1 MHETTKPKAQV
12 ELTQVEVLGSLC
24 GAIRILS
31 YNVEG
36 VIGGLSELADEV
48 ALLRQAIREDT
59 VGPVDETAARMQ
71 DILNKMGASLTPS
84 SKERLFGQ
92 NGNGKTY
99 EDLSE
104 DTKAAI
110 QDYVDID
117 EIPQDAAPAEEVPAV
132 TPEERAEIEAIAAE
146 VNWSEPEPW

>member
-1 MHETTKPKAQV
+1 MHETTNKPKVQA

-24 GAIRILS
+24 GAVRVLS
-31 YNVEG
+31 YNIEG

-59 VGPVDETAARMQ
+59 VGPIDETAERMQ
-71 DILNKMGASLTPS
+71 EILNKMGASLTPT
-84 SKERLFGQ
+84 SKESLFG
-92 NGNGKTY
+92 NKGKAY

-117 EIPQDAAPAEEVPAV
+117 EVPQETAPAEEVHVA
-132 TPEERAEIEAIAAE
+132 TPEEKAEIEAIAAE